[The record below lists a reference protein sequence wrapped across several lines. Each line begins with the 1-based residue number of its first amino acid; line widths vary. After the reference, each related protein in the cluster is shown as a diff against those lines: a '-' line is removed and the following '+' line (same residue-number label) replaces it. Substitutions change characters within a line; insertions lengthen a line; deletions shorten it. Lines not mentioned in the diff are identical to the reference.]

1 MPFLQMFF
9 WAIPIIAT
17 VSHVLLLVIFLVSK
31 RDKAM
36 QYYAFL
42 LASLAVW
49 SGAALLMRLQ
59 CWPGVLFWMR
69 AILSGTLLSSLCAY
83 YLMDFYAGSVSR
95 ITNMFWNAAT
105 AFMLITNC
113 MGLVIT
119 QTQIVRQLDAGGQA
133 FYTLHYTL
141 GPMAGWVFLISAALA
156 FCIFYKASYYRM
168 QQGVQSAPIRWLLVA
183 IGIGYTGAFCNILPT
198 LGQYPI
204 DILCGTA
211 SALILFFAIFKNRTS
226 EMRFMTARGLTF
238 SAFLLLAGALFTG
251 LIWLLKRVLT
261 AYGAPPYLFVTL
273 AALLASA
280 LFQPTFIFIRALV
293 HRLFYKTA
301 FQRRSALHSF
311 TFNHAQG
318 RSLSDLSMQLLKAV
332 EKAMDAK
339 HTCLLFPDDEAGIYR
354 PFSSTVALT
363 IRDVEISTHSPL
375 VLSVSQNGGCLDIS
389 TFRCAAP
396 FKTLW
401 EKERQALSRLDIQVV
416 VPIKCRGVLTGM
428 LLLASKQDGTAYTVE
443 DLSLLKDFGDSTAVA
458 IDNLHRYHGLGPQTT
473 ADDLTGLY
481 NTRYLYQYLPTVVTR
496 KSGEPVSVMIIDV
509 DFFRVY
515 NDLYGHLE
523 GDKALRRIAALIKTI
538 VGQRGIC
545 ARYGGEEFA
554 IVLPDCNAPNAFE
567 IAEKIRTKVQRM
579 FFGTSQ
585 YDRRFLS
592 VSVGLCTYPAAAPN
606 QEELMLRADLA
617 LYTAKNSGKNKTV
630 IYTPKL
636 CAKGKKGGASS
647 DETSP
652 DALIASLSMYG
663 DQAGPAYTATLYAL
677 TAAIDTKDHFTY
689 RHSQDVARYASALAA
704 KLGMDPVHVSIISE
718 AGLLH
723 DIGKIG
729 IPEHILAKPD
739 PLSAQEYA
747 IMQQHVDMSIAIVKH
762 LPSLNYVIPAIM
774 GHHER
779 WDGQGYPRGL
789 KGDQI
794 PISARCLAIADS
806 FDAISSKRPYKDA
819 LPTDVAL
826 EEIERC
832 AGTHFDPQMVATFV
846 AMVRSGELDVS
857 AESGS
862 LPPILLNADAV

>member
-1 MPFLQMFF
+1 MPFLQVFF
-9 WAIPIIAT
+9 WAMPIIAT
-17 VSHVLLLVIFLVSK
+17 IGHVLLLVIFLISK

-59 CWPGVLFWMR
+59 FWPGVLFWMR
-69 AILSGTLLSSLCAY
+69 AVLLGTLLSSLCAY
-83 YLMDFYAGSVSR
+83 YLVDCYAGSASR

-119 QTQIVRQLDAGGQA
+119 QAQIVRQSNANGQVLYA
-133 FYTLHYTL
+133 LYYTF

-156 FCIFYKASYYRM
+156 FCIFCKASYYRM
-168 QQGVQSAPIRWLLVA
+168 QQGVQSTPIQWLLVA
-183 IGIGYTGAFCNILPT
+183 IGIGYAGAFCNILPA

-204 DILCGTA
+204 DILCGTG
-211 SALILFFAIFKNRTS
+211 SALIIFFAIFKNRTS
-226 EMRFMTARGLTF
+226 EMRFMTARGLTL
-238 SAFLLLAGALFTG
+238 SAFLLLTLTLFTG
-251 LIWLLKRVLT
+251 LIWLLKRVLA
-261 AYGAPPYLFVTL
+261 AYGASPYLFAAL
-273 AALLASA
+273 SALLAAA
-280 LFQPTFIFIRALV
+280 LFQPVFIFIRALV
-293 HRLFYKTA
+293 NRLFYKTV
-301 FQRRSALHSF
+301 FQRRNALLTF
-311 TFNHAQG
+311 TFNNAQG
-318 RSLSDLSMQLLKAV
+318 RNLSDLSMQLLKAV

-339 HTCLLFPDDEAGIYR
+339 HSCLLFPDDEEGMYR
-354 PFSSTVALT
+354 PFSSTIALT
-363 IRDVEISTHSPL
+363 TRDIEISTHSPL
-375 VLSVSQNGGCLDIS
+375 VLSVSQNGDCLDIN
-389 TFRCAAP
+389 TFCCAAP
-396 FKTLW
+396 FKALW
-401 EKERQALSRLDIQVV
+401 EKERQILGRLDIQVV
-416 VPIKCRGVLTGM
+416 VPLKCRGVLTGM
-428 LLLASKQDGTAYTVE
+428 LLLASKQDGAAYTVE
-443 DLSLLKDFGDSTAVA
+443 DLSLLKNFGASTAAA
-458 IDNLHRYHGLGPQTT
+458 IDNLHNYHGLRPQSTT
-473 ADDLTGLY
+473 DDLTGLY
-481 NTRYLYQYLPTVVTR
+481 NTRYLYQYLPTVITR
-496 KSGEPVSVMIIDV
+496 KSGKPVSVMIIDV

-554 IVLPDCNAPNAFE
+554 IVLPNYNAAGAFE
-567 IAEKIRTKVQRM
+567 IAEKIRIKVQRM

-592 VSVGLCTYPAAAPN
+592 VSVGLCTYPVAAPN

-636 CAKGKKGGASS
+636 CVKGKKGAEGSGTA
-647 DETSP
+647 SP
-652 DALIASLSMYG
+652 DALIASLSMHG
-663 DQAGPAYTATLYAL
+663 GQAGPAYTATLYAL
-677 TAAIDTKDHFTY
+677 TAAIDTKDHFTF
-689 RHSQDVARYASALAA
+689 RHSQNVARYASVLAA
-704 KLGMDPVHVSIISE
+704 KLGMDPMHVSIISE

-729 IPEHILAKPD
+729 IPEHILAKPE

-779 WDGQGYPRGL
+779 WDGRGYPRGL

-826 EEIERC
+826 KEIERC
-832 AGTHFDPQMVATFV
+832 AGTHFDPQMAATFV

-857 AESGS
+857 ENSS
-862 LPPILLNADAV
+862 LPPIMLNADAV

>member
-1 MPFLQMFF
+1 MPFLQFFF
-9 WAIPIIAT
+9 WAVPIIAT
-17 VSHVLLLVIFLVSK
+17 GSYALLLVIFLISK

-42 LASLAVW
+42 LASLAIW
-49 SGAALLMRLQ
+49 SGSALLMRLQ
-59 CWPGVLFWMR
+59 LWPGVLFWMR
-69 AILSGTLLSSLCAY
+69 ALLCGTLLSSLCAY

-95 ITNMFWNAAT
+95 IANMFWNAAT

-113 MGLVIT
+113 MGLVST
-119 QTQIVRQLDAGGQA
+119 QVQIVRQPRADSYG
-133 FYTLHYTL
+133 FYTLRYTL
-141 GPMAGWVFLISAALA
+141 GPMAGWVFLISAILA
-156 FCIFYKASYYRM
+156 FCIFYKAFYYRI

-183 IGIGYTGAFCNILPT
+183 IGIGYAGAFCNMLPA

-204 DILCGTA
+204 DILCGTVTA
-211 SALILFFAIFKNRTS
+211 FILFFAIFKNRTS
-226 EMRFMTARGLTF
+226 EMRFMAVRGLTF
-238 SAFLLLAGALFTG
+238 SAVLLSVCALFTG
-251 LIWLLKRVLT
+251 AIFLLKKGLAAYDAPAYVFT
-261 AYGAPPYLFVTL
+261 AL
-273 AALLASA
+273 AALLAA
-280 LFQPTFIFIRALV
+280 TLFQPAFILARALIN
-293 HRLFYKTA
+293 RLFHKTA
-301 FQRRSALHSF
+301 SQRRNALHTF
-311 TFNHAQG
+311 TFHNTG
-318 RSLSDLSMQLLKAV
+318 SRDLSELSMQLLKTV
-332 EKAMDAK
+332 EKAMAAK
-339 HTCLLFPDDEAGIYR
+339 HACLLFPDYETGIYR

-363 IRDVEISTHSPL
+363 IKDIEISAHSR
-375 VLSVSQNGGCLDIS
+375 VVVSISQNGECLA
-389 TFRCAAP
+389 FRNLHCGAP
-396 FKTLW
+396 FRALC
-401 EKERQALSRLDIQVV
+401 EKERQALCNLDIQVV
-416 VPIKCRGVLTGM
+416 VPIKCRGVLIGM
-428 LLLASKQDGTAYTVE
+428 ILLASKQDNTAYTVE
-443 DLSLLKDFGDSTAVA
+443 DLSLLKDFGASTAVA
-458 IDNLHRYHGLGPQTT
+458 IDNVHSYRGIQPQATT
-473 ADDLTGLY
+473 DDLTGLY

-496 KSGEPVSVMIIDV
+496 KSGKPVSVIIIDV

-545 ARYGGEEFA
+545 ARYGGEEFTV
-554 IVLPDCNAPNAFE
+554 VLPDYNASGAFE

-579 FFGTSQ
+579 FFGSSQ

-592 VSVGLCTYPAAAPN
+592 VSIGLCTYPAAAPN

-617 LYTAKNSGKNKTV
+617 LFSAKNSGKNKTV

-636 CAKGKKGGASS
+636 CAKGKKESENFS
-647 DETSP
+647 EVLP
-652 DALIASLSMYG
+652 DALIASLSMHSN
-663 DQAGPAYTATLYAL
+663 QTGPAYTATLYAL
-677 TAAIDTKDHFTY
+677 TAAIDTKDHFTF
-689 RHSQDVARYASALAA
+689 RHSQNVARYASALAA

-729 IPEHILAKPD
+729 IPEHILAKPE

-762 LPSLNYVIPAIM
+762 LPSLNYVMPAIM

-779 WDGQGYPRGL
+779 WDGQGYPRRL

-826 EEIERC
+826 KEIEAC
-832 AGTHFDPQMVATFV
+832 AGTHFDPQIAAAFV

-857 AESGS
+857 ENNR
-862 LPPILLNADAV
+862 LPPIMLNSGAV